1 MRITCNTSTTHIFRI
16 EKQYNIMQLTGGNNS
31 YIKTTLLAFIRH
43 LRIGMLFKFPAPSR
57 NNKAI

>member
-1 MRITCNTSTTHIFRI
+1 
-16 EKQYNIMQLTGGNNS
+16 MQLTGGNNS
-31 YIKTTLLAFIRH
+31 YIKTTLLAFIHH